1 MCKNKIDAKYFIDK
15 LNLKPHIEGGYF
27 NECLSSEDNYN
38 DNQKLWTSIYFLLEQ
53 GDVSRLHILEE
64 DELWYYHAGNSLN
77 IYMISPEGKLT
88 VSKLGLN
95 IDNGETPQVLVPKG
109 YIFGSIM
116 EEEGF
121 CLVGNMVA
129 PGFIYDHFKI
139 VDQKDLLSRYPEHKE
154 TILKLTKSE

>member
-64 DELWYYHAGNSLN
+64 DEL
-77 IYMISPEGKLT
+77 
-88 VSKLGLN
+88 
-95 IDNGETPQVLVPKG
+95 
-109 YIFGSIM
+109 
-116 EEEGF
+116 
-121 CLVGNMVA
+121 
-129 PGFIYDHFKI
+129 
-139 VDQKDLLSRYPEHKE
+139 
-154 TILKLTKSE
+154 